1 MSEVKIVLIYATGCE
16 HCDAL
21 KPHFDEAKATLKK
34 DDPNITVE
42 EWDQP
47 TEEKIKSIHTDLVVD
62 GYPTLAKI
70 VDGKVS
76 YFGANDGDRNSESD
90 LVAWAKK
97 GMTGGARKKK
107 RNKKTRR
114 ARRRKTKCKTGKR
127 VKN

>member
-1 MSEVKIVLIYATGCE
+1 MSEVKIVLIYSTECQL
-16 HCDAL
+16 CIVL
-21 KPHFDEAKATLKK
+21 KPRFDEAKATLKK
-34 DDPNITVE
+34 DEPNITVE

-47 TEEKIKSIHTDLVVD
+47 TEEKIKSIHKDLEVN

-70 VDGKVS
+70 VNGKLS
-76 YFGANDGDRNSESD
+76 YFGPADGNRNSASD

-107 RNKKTRR
+107 GNKKTKC
-114 ARRRKTKCKTGKR
+114 ARRRQKRNKTGKR